1 MILLVCW
8 RPCSCRSVRGVRSRI
23 FFLFAQAD
31 WIGSRFP
38 HWKGRVVWSPIIAIF
53 SIIFVCPCVREAVS
67 AAGGEFLQL
76 QKGKRPELLCS
87 SSTACV
93 EEASRNPCASFC
105 LPFVQNR
112 GRDGGLARRRDVAA
126 QPNA

>member
-1 MILLVCW
+1 VILLVCW

-23 FFLFAQAD
+23 FFFFLAQAD

-76 QKGKRPELLCS
+76 QKGKRPEMLCS
-87 SSTACV
+87 SSIACV
-93 EEASRNPCASFC
+93 EEASRN
-105 LPFVQNR
+105 
-112 GRDGGLARRRDVAA
+112 
-126 QPNA
+126 

>member
-1 MILLVCW
+1 MC
-8 RPCSCRSVRGVRSRI
+8 
-23 FFLFAQAD
+23 
-31 WIGSRFP
+31 
-38 HWKGRVVWSPIIAIF
+38 
-53 SIIFVCPCVREAVS
+53 EAVS
-67 AAGGEFLQL
+67 AVGGEFLQL
-76 QKGKRPELLCS
+76 QKGKHPELLCS

>member
-1 MILLVCW
+1 MYVGALVVADQFEVCAQ
-8 RPCSCRSVRGVRSRI
+8 GFF
-23 FFLFAQAD
+23 FFLAQAD

-38 HWKGRVVWSPIIAIF
+38 HWKGRVVWSSIIAIF